1 MQRHR
6 RAWTCHT
13 YRQRS
18 NDCMRKQKVM
28 CAARRAVVSSRLRT
42 PFPPYAQLPSRAVIA
57 ARMAP
62 PPGTSAELS
71 GLIGPP

>member
-1 MQRHR
+1 MDVPHVP
-6 RAWTCHT
+6 TKVEGLHEKTKSGVC
-13 YRQRS
+13 RQAGRGLFT
-18 NDCMRKQKVM
+18 
-28 CAARRAVVSSRLRT
+28 RLRT